1 MANFDP
7 EILAIVKRLQTARM
21 DLMKT
26 QPFYALL
33 LMHLKF
39 ALDLTCETAYTDG
52 ERIAF
57 NPDFLKELDDR
68 ELQFV
73 LMHEVLHV
81 VLQHCFRHQSD
92 YETEAFD
99 VACDI
104 VVNSNIMHSFGDDVR
119 KITLRKYGEL
129 MHQTP
134 DGQEGYLFSAEEV
147 YKWVLAWM
155 QQTGKGKKKQDKS
168 RDTSDSDGDEADAE
182 DDGADNDKG
191 KESSDDTDDGDGT
204 DDSEDSEDD
213 SDGDG
218 EGSSEDGE
226 GEGSSEN
233 KNEDGKG
240 GKNKGKSEK
249 GRKSG
254 KSGGKGTGQ
263 GSGQDNENGQGQGG
277 PSYGTEGDTR
287 GKQDLPEEKTVPGQ
301 FDDHSFW
308 DGDDEE
314 QTQKST
320 WLNRM
325 VDATQIM
332 KNLEGGNGRG
342 TVPEGILREIK
353 HLTQSQLDWKTILN
367 DFIQEE
373 INDYSFSPPDRRF
386 DDSPFFL
393 PDYNEKDEHAEDILF
408 MIDTSGS
415 MSDAQIAQCYSE
427 IKGAIDQ
434 FNGKL
439 KGWLGFF
446 DAMVVPPI
454 PFTDEDEFKVIR
466 PFGGGGTSFQCV
478 LDYVRDEMEKTLD
491 KLPASIIYLTDG
503 FAPWPEEKDAMDI
516 PVLWLINNELANPP
530 WGKVARIPSALP

>member
-1 MANFDP
+1 MAKFDP

-57 NPDFLKELDDR
+57 NLDFLKELDDR

-99 VACDI
+99 IACDI

-182 DDGADNDKG
+182 DDGADNDQG

-226 GEGSSEN
+226 GEGSSESE
-233 KNEDGKG
+233 NEDGKG

-308 DGDDEE
+308 EGDDEE

-325 VDATQIM
+325 VDATQIL
-332 KNLEGGNGRG
+332 KNLQGDSSCGDI
-342 TVPEGILREIK
+342 PEGVLREID

-393 PDYNEKDEHAEDILF
+393 PDYNEKDDHVEDILF

-434 FNGKL
+434 FDGKL

-454 PFTDEDEFKVIR
+454 PFADEEEFKIIR

-516 PVLWLINNELANPP
+516 PVLWLINNEQADPP
-530 WGKVARIPSALP
+530 WGKVARIPPEQ

>member
-226 GEGSSEN
+226 GEGSSESE
-233 KNEDGKG
+233 NEDGKG

-386 DDSPFFL
+386 NDSPFFL
-393 PDYNEKDEHAEDILF
+393 PDYNEKDEHVEDILF

-415 MSDAQIAQCYSE
+415 MSDKQIAQCYSE

-434 FNGKL
+434 FDGKL

-454 PFTDEDEFKVIR
+454 PFTDEEDFKIIR

-478 LDYVRDEMEKTLD
+478 LDYVRNEMEKTLD
-491 KLPASIIYLTDG
+491 KLPASLIYLTDG

-516 PVLWLINNELANPP
+516 PVLWLINNEQAEPP
-530 WGKVARIPSALP
+530 WGKVARIPPVLP

>member
-73 LMHEVLHV
+73 LMHEILHV

-147 YKWVLAWM
+147 YKWVLARM
-155 QQTGKGKKKQDKS
+155 QQMGKGKKKKDKS

-218 EGSSEDGE
+218 EGSSEDGD
-226 GEGSSEN
+226 GEGSSESE
-233 KNEDGKG
+233 NEDGKG

-254 KSGGKGTGQ
+254 KSGGKGTRQ

-287 GKQDLPEEKTVPGQ
+287 GKQDLPEEKTFPGQ

-393 PDYNEKDEHAEDILF
+393 PDYNEKDEHVEDILF

-415 MSDAQIAQCYSE
+415 MSDKQIAQCYSE

-434 FNGKL
+434 FDGKL

-454 PFTDEDEFKVIR
+454 PFTDEEDFKIIR

-478 LDYVRDEMEKTLD
+478 LDYVRNEMEKTLD
-491 KLPASIIYLTDG
+491 KLPASLIYLTDG

-516 PVLWLINNELANPP
+516 PVLWLINNEQAEPP
-530 WGKVARIPSALP
+530 WGKVARIPPVLP